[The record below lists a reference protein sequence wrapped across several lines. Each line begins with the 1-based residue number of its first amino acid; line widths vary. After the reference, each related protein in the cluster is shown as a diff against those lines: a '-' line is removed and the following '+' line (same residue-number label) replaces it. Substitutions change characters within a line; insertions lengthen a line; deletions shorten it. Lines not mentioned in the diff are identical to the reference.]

1 MQMMNVQSFKQLL
14 DPQCICHVIS
24 AHHPMTIQFLW
35 FCGINAKIQILFTPW
50 MLAADSFTADSAKH
64 FSSKYLGSRAYF
76 NVTIRNLGHLRLSPV
91 AEEDA
96 GEYRCRV
103 DFKRGRTMSRWITL
117 TIVVPVK
124 KVVIKGKDNFSY
136 SEIIGPFREGE
147 SVTLNCMAVGGFP
160 TPTLT
165 WLKDSKPVRSTP
177 AFEDQRFIK
186 SELVLHSL
194 RREDLLTVLTCQAS
208 NSNITEPIETSITI
222 DIILKPLNV
231 LISTI
236 FGSLKVGSKI
246 EINCQSEGSRPPAR
260 ISWRKGLENIDQLA
274 VQNIYGSMTFS
285 TLTFVPKIEDHNKT
299 LTCEALNPKL
309 PKSSLQD
316 SWTLNIL
323 YPPQLTLVF
332 GASVKQAH
340 IHEGSDV
347 YFECNIQSNP
357 SITDIKWI
365 FQDQTIAKDS
375 FRGVSIRN
383 HSLLLHSVDQSHK
396 GSYRCEA
403 FNSEGKGQSEEV
415 LLKIYYTPIC
425 INKYRISYG
434 VGKNENINV
443 SCHVESDP
451 EVIEFWWK
459 FSNPLNETKEI
470 GTFKNYV
477 KKSKSVARYIPLNE
491 NDYGSLICYARN
503 AVGIMRQPCIFEI
516 TPAGPPESLQNC
528 TVSNQSYNSL
538 FISCNEGYDGG
549 RKQAFHLEMYSVKEE
564 ILLVNI
570 SSTDK
575 PSFLVKGLPSHVSF
589 IIIIY
594 SSNSEG
600 RCSSVALTATT
611 LLSGETL
618 TDKKSNV
625 LGAVLIATLTVL
637 VALSF
642 LAVAAIVVVNRNK
655 TNSISHEVRVPQNE
669 AIEKSSKPTSFFIHE
684 NSPYSYHSTEFS
696 AECIDLTSKTSPEFL
711 YETSIVKSTV
721 QYEISHV

>member
-323 YPPQLTLVF
+323 Y
-332 GASVKQAH
+332 
-340 IHEGSDV
+340 
-347 YFECNIQSNP
+347 
-357 SITDIKWI
+357 
-365 FQDQTIAKDS
+365 
-375 FRGVSIRN
+375 
-383 HSLLLHSVDQSHK
+383 
-396 GSYRCEA
+396 
-403 FNSEGKGQSEEV
+403 
-415 LLKIYYTPIC
+415 TPIC